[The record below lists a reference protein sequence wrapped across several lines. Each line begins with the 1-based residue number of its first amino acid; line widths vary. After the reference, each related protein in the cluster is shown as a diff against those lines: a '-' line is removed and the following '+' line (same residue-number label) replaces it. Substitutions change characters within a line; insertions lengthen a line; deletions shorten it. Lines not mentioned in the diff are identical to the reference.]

1 MIKKK
6 IIGMF
11 TCMLLIATVI
21 PTVESIKNNTI
32 NTTVPS
38 VPQRSMVA
46 NWTEIQKLIANDG
59 AAQNN
64 FGFSVSFSGDTALI
78 GAYGDD
84 DNGALSGSAYVFTR
98 SGTTWIQQAKLKASD
113 GATWDWF
120 GHSVS
125 LDGNTALIGAH
136 LDDDN
141 GDSSG
146 SVYVFT
152 RSGTTWTQQAKL
164 TASNGAAFEE
174 FGWAVF
180 SFW

>member
-1 MIKKK
+1 MKKK

-11 TCMLLIATVI
+11 MCILLIAAVI

-98 SGTTWIQQAKLKASD
+98 SGTT
-113 GATWDWF
+113 
-120 GHSVS
+120 
-125 LDGNTALIGAH
+125 
-136 LDDDN
+136 
-141 GDSSG
+141 
-146 SVYVFT
+146 
-152 RSGTTWTQQAKL
+152 
-164 TASNGAAFEE
+164 
-174 FGWAVF
+174 
-180 SFW
+180 